1 MLSVC
6 AAGKEMQGS
15 RYWFFTVNELG
26 QKDIGAQLDF
36 IDRKKRQELLSDKQ
50 RLQQGDNKRK
60 RPHRPSLR

>member
-1 MLSVC
+1 
-6 AAGKEMQGS
+6 MQGS

-60 RPHRPSLR
+60 RPHRPSLK